1 MQNLDPT
8 VWELFDL
15 TGEVIIVT
23 GAPGQLGTQMSFAL
37 AEAGANV
44 VVTSR
49 TLSDC
54 EILASRLDQE
64 YNESLPFAADVTNE
78 SDVIDLVDA
87 TLRNFGKID
96 GLVNNAYSAKGY
108 GKNLQDLSVSEWK
121 SAMDGILTQT
131 FICVKSVQ
139 PHLAESPNGT
149 ITNIASH
156 YGLVS
161 PDQRIY
167 ADTDMN
173 NPPNY
178 GAAKAGL
185 MQFTRWLSTYLANDN
200 IRVNNIVP
208 GGFYNEELAQRKG
221 YTEEFLPNYEHRTPL
236 GRMGDSTDLKGAVVF
251 LNSMASKW
259 MTGQDLIIDGG
270 WTAW

>member
-1 MQNLDPT
+1 MENHDLT
-8 VWELFDL
+8 IWELFDL
-15 TGEVIIVT
+15 TGEVVIVT

-54 EILASRLDQE
+54 VDLASRLNE
-64 YNESLPFAADVTNE
+64 YNESFPFAADVTDE
-78 SDVIDLVDA
+78 SDVLDLVDA
-87 TLRNFGKID
+87 TLRKFGRID
-96 GLVNNAYSAKGY
+96 GLVNNAFSAEGY
-108 GKNLQDLSVSEWK
+108 GKDLQDLSISEWR

-131 FICVKSVQ
+131 FICVKAVQ
-139 PHLAESPNGT
+139 PYLMKSPNGT

-161 PDQRIY
+161 PDHRIY
-167 ADTDMN
+167 ADTEMN

-185 MQFTRWLSTYLANDN
+185 MQFTRWLSTYLAPEK

-221 YTEEFLPNYEHRTPL
+221 YSEEFLPNYEHRTPL
-236 GRMGDSTDLKGAVVF
+236 GRMGDNTDLKGAVVF